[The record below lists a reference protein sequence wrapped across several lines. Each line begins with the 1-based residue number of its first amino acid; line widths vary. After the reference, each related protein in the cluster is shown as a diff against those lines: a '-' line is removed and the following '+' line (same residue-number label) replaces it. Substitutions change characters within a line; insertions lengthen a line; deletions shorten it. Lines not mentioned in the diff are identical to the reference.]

1 MTLVIVFLRF
11 LVAVVFT
18 FVVTSGQE
26 VKAELERE
34 EPFLQHLMGTSH
46 GRLATAEK
54 SWPVAGDVDGF
65 SSSLSR
71 RRRSVISSG
80 ISADNRAMLI
90 KAHNDRRRQ
99 VQPAAD
105 DMLFMVRFSYLVITF
120 FCLIIR
126 LPCYPVYSDN
136 NETI

>member
-54 SWPVAGDVDGF
+54 SWPGAGDDGY
-65 SSSLSR
+65 SSAPSR
-71 RRRSVISSG
+71 RKRSVISSG

-99 VQPAAD
+99 VQPVAD

-120 FCLIIR
+120 L
-126 LPCYPVYSDN
+126 LPHY
-136 NETI
+136 